1 MVKYLWSA
9 NFLRN
14 VRKETLE
21 NWNLLSMKHLKFVLM
36 FLYIKEMLTQITVVL
51 IKVLSTGSKA
61 PLNHKHKY
69 VLQIYK
75 YISNLQNTV
84 LVIIIIE

>member
-36 FLYIKEMLTQITVVL
+36 FLYIKEMLTQM
-51 IKVLSTGSKA
+51 
-61 PLNHKHKY
+61 
-69 VLQIYK
+69 LQIYK